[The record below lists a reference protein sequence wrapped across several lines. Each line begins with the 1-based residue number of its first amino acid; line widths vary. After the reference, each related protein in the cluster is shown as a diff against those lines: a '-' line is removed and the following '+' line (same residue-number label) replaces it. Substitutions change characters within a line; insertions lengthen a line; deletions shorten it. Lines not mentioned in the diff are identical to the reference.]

1 MLGLTAA
8 LLASAVQAGSNPA
21 YDTQLDTLVG
31 QDYRAAVS
39 MLGMPSQRSLREGGG
54 EIWTF
59 QSRSDDRNSAGT
71 SSDDVDGSASGSY
84 AYESDDATVVPA
96 TSQSSGTPPSG
107 GASSGSGS
115 TRAPVGGST
124 NTGNGITATRSRGAE
139 ICTTRIALD
148 PDGTIAGYN
157 YQGTCRAAR

>member
-8 LLASAVQAGSNPA
+8 LLASTAQAGSNPA

-59 QSRSDDRNSAGT
+59 QSRSDDRNGAGT
-71 SSDDVDGSASGSY
+71 ASDDVDGSASGSF
-84 AYESDDATVVPA
+84 AYESDNATVVPA

-139 ICTTRIALD
+139 VCTTRIALD

-157 YQGTCRAAR
+157 YQGTCRAER

>member
-8 LLASAVQAGSNPA
+8 LLASTVQAGSNPA

-84 AYESDDATVVPA
+84 AYESDDATVVP
-96 TSQSSGTPPSG
+96 
-107 GASSGSGS
+107 
-115 TRAPVGGST
+115 V
-124 NTGNGITATRSRGAE
+124 
-139 ICTTRIALD
+139 
-148 PDGTIAGYN
+148 
-157 YQGTCRAAR
+157 